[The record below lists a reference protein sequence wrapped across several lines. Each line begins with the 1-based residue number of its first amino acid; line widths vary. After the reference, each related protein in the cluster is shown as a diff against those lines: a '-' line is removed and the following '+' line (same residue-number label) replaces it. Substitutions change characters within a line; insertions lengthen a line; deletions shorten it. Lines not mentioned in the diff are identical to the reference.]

1 MATVLVVDDSPV
13 DRRLVGALLE
23 KQPGWKAVYAEDG
36 RQALELLAGQTPDAV
51 LTDLNM
57 PGLNGLELVEA
68 VKARFPGL
76 PVILMTAVGSEE
88 LATLALHQGA
98 ASYVPKR
105 DLARQLHVTVANVLD
120 VAQTRRG
127 QQRVLDCLQRTERT
141 FHLGNDLSLVPHLVA
156 HLRESLADLKL
167 GDDNDVLRVSVALR
181 EALTNA
187 ICHGNLEMGP
197 PPEWGDDAAEK
208 RFVERAQ
215 QPPYRDR
222 RVHLTVT
229 ESPEEVVYVVRD
241 EGPGFDVASL
251 PAPGDPAAFEKFGDR
266 GLTLIRS
273 FMDEVRFNAA
283 GNEITLVRRCRR

>member
-36 RQALELLAGQTPDAV
+36 QQALDLLAGQTPDAV

-68 VKARFPGL
+68 IRGRFPCL
-76 PVILMTAVGSEE
+76 PVILMTAQGSED
-88 LATLALHQGA
+88 LAIHALHQGA

-105 DLARQLHVTVANVLD
+105 ELARQIHVTIANVLD
-120 VAQTRRG
+120 VAQTHRG
-127 QQRVLDCLQRTERT
+127 QQRVLDCLQRSERQ
-141 FHLGNDLSLVPHLVA
+141 FRLGNDLSLLPHLIS

-197 PPEWGDDAAEK
+197 PPEWGDDAAEQ
-208 RFVERAQ
+208 RFAERAG

-222 RVHLTVT
+222 HVHLTVI
-229 ESPEEVVYVVRD
+229 ESPHEVVYVVRD
-241 EGPGFDVASL
+241 EGPGFDTSTLHA
-251 PAPGDPAAFEKFGDR
+251 ADDPAAFEKLGDR
-266 GLTLIRS
+266 GLVLIRS
-273 FMDEVRFNAA
+273 FMDEVRFNEK
-283 GNEITLVRRCRR
+283 GNEITLIRRRH

>member
-13 DRRLVGALLE
+13 DRHLVGSLLA
-23 KQPGWKAVYAEDG
+23 KQPGWNAMFAEDG

-68 VKARFPGL
+68 IRGRFPCL
-76 PVILMTAVGSEE
+76 PVILMTAQGSED
-88 LATLALHQGA
+88 LAIHALQQGA

-105 DLARQLHVTVANVLD
+105 ELARELHVTIANVLD

-127 QQRVLDCLQRTERT
+127 QQRVLDCLQRSERS
-141 FHLGNDLSLVPHLVA
+141 FRLGNDLSLLPHLIGY
-156 HLRESLADLKL
+156 LREGLTLLKL

-187 ICHGNLEMGP
+187 ICHGNLEAGP
-197 PPEWGDDAAEK
+197 PPEWGDDAGEK
-208 RFVERAQ
+208 RFAERAQ

-222 RVHLTVT
+222 HVHLTVI
-229 ESPEEVVYVVRD
+229 ESPAEVVYVVRD
-241 EGPGFDVASL
+241 EGPGFDTSRL
-251 PAPGDPAAFEKFGDR
+251 PPADDPAAFEKFGDR
-266 GLTLIRS
+266 GLVLIRA
-273 FMDEVRFNAA
+273 FMDDVRFNET
-283 GNEITLVRRCRR
+283 GNEITLIWRRH